1 MCVCAR
7 GRLGL
12 GQQGA
17 IQSEIGVRTM
27 EAFLHSKNPKGG
39 QGSRGPAG
47 RERESRTCRDTA
59 ETRSLAL
66 ESESLESS
74 PAFALY

>member
-17 IQSEIGVRTM
+17 IQSEIGLRTM

-47 RERESRTCRDTA
+47 REERTCRDTA